1 MKGGGYLF
9 FEKKKRGGGGE
20 GKKGTLFFLKKN
32 QWMTAEVSIGVF
44 WKWTFLGGFE
54 REGVGGDG
62 AFVGHFW

>member
-1 MKGGGYLF
+1 MRDS
-9 FEKKKRGGGGE
+9 RGG
-20 GKKGTLFFLKKN
+20 TVFFLKKGGGVPCFFEN

-54 REGVGGDG
+54 REGVVGEG